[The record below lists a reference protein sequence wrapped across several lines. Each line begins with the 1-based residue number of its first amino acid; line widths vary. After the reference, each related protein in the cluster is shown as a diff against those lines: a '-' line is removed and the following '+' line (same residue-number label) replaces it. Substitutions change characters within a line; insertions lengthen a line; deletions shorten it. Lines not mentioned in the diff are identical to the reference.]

1 MSSVIRASLPCPGK
15 EPHRNPTNGLNCKLS
30 LLRTTADL
38 GKEFVWLYY
47 SQCGAQIQQRAK
59 AQARLCVFH
68 AQALMLSNLQM

>member
-15 EPHRNPTNGLNCKLS
+15 EPHRNPTNGLTCKLS

-68 AQALMLSNLQM
+68 AQALMLSNL